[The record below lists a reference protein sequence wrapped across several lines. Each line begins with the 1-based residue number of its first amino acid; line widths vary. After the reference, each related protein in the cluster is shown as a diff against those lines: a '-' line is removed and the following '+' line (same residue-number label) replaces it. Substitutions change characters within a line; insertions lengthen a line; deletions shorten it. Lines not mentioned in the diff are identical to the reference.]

1 MDLETT
7 RITPSARVILT
18 EMPDGKGVLLDMDTK
33 FYYELNVTGVF
44 IWKRFGGRSKLASE
58 LVAALVD
65 EFEVTAATAAADLAE
80 MVASLAADKLVV
92 VALA

>member
-1 MDLETT
+1 MSGSGSVAAPKEDAAY
-7 RITPSARVILT
+7 IVAACNAYP
-18 EMPDGKGVLLDMDTK
+18 
-33 FYYELNVTGVF
+33 
-44 IWKRFGGRSKLASE
+44 E

>member
-1 MDLETT
+1 LDLDTT

-58 LVAALVD
+58 LVAGLVE
-65 EFEVTAATAAADLAE
+65 EFEVTGEVAAADLAE

>member
-33 FYYELNVTGVF
+33 FYYELNVTGVV

-58 LVAALVD
+58 LVAALVE
-65 EFEVTAATAAADLAE
+65 EFEVTGAVAAEDLAE